1 MNTEN
6 REKPNFHLRTSV
18 KDNLPDET
26 PQNPPVDRESLHTL
40 ICLTPMYTD
49 GIVKTEWVRIQC
61 SNTLKKQPW
70 LLRNAF
76 CALAWDK
83 IRGLFFDWR
92 LMMARSKDAN
102 KKETIKVMS
111 TDVQLTNDDRQ
122 LSIYELLY
130 ATQCQ
135 AISEFIEM
143 MARDGNMTDEQLD
156 FIQRKLLG
164 GLSDSAKA
172 ALVIRAMYGNRKD
185 QFTFADKTNRKPE
198 AF

>member
-1 MNTEN
+1 M
-6 REKPNFHLRTSV
+6 

-70 LLRNAF
+70 LLRNA
-76 CALAWDK
+76 LLSRLWDRV
-83 IRGLFFDWR
+83 RGFYFDWR
-92 LMMARSKDAN
+92 LKMTRNEKTQQKSTVKL
-102 KKETIKVMS
+102 MS
-111 TDVQLTNDDRQ
+111 TDVRPPNDDRQ

-143 MARDGNMTDEQLD
+143 MVRDGNMTDGQLD
-156 FIQRKLLG
+156 FVQRKLLG
-164 GLSDSAKA
+164 GLTDSAKA
-172 ALVIRAMYGNRKD
+172 SLVIRAMYGNRRD
-185 QFTFADKTNRKPE
+185 HFTFADKANND
-198 AF
+198 